1 MQPIMRIKDSTNKKG
16 QFFLHDMETELD
28 YSSKELTG
36 LYRMWLNTPKKAEWL
51 AVPDNIPI
59 EVTSSL
65 KNKGVLKAQGKKIR
79 LTFEGKKLLNKI
91 ILTTEKSSF
100 EKKGIDVVDAINV
113 LATKKTRSTNLSLT
127 KKAFNLK
134 QHKNGN
140 LSS

>member
-1 MQPIMRIKDSTNKKG
+1 M
-16 QFFLHDMETELD
+16 HDEERGLD
-28 YSSKELTG
+28 FSSRELTG
-36 LYRMWLNTPKKAEWL
+36 LYRMWLSTPKKSEVLSIPA
-51 AVPDNIPI
+51 NIAMD
-59 EVTSSL
+59 VTSSL
-65 KNKGVLKAQGKKIR
+65 KNKGIVKGSNGKNLR

-91 ILTTEKSSF
+91 ILSTEKSSF

-113 LATKKTRSTNLSLT
+113 LAKKKLRTSNLSLT

>member
-51 AVPDNIPI
+51 AVPDNISI